1 MELWCSQFKIK
12 GEKRW
17 KKKSCFK
24 CYFNS
29 RKKSLRKSGNRAF
42 GLRYNILHQAN
53 VRIIDTAIKRLS
65 VLKERVY
72 VNIEN
77 TGNKSLACILVFKQN
92 FLKVEG

>member
-1 MELWCSQFKIK
+1 MELWSSQFKIK
-12 GEKRW
+12 ERKGGREKC
-17 KKKSCFK
+17 CFK

-29 RKKSLRKSGNRAF
+29 RKKACEKAGIKPSDLD
-42 GLRYNILHQAN
+42 IIIPHQAN

-65 VLKERVY
+65 VLKERAY

-77 TGNKSLACILVFKQN
+77 TGNKSLACIPVFKQN